1 MLSVFV
7 TLAITAA
14 VANPPRSAG
23 TIPKPDQVVD
33 VIATDYRF
41 EMPHSF
47 VAGPTLFR
55 LVNRGRELHHLY
67 IVRLADGKHAADFV
81 AALEKGGPPPAWA
94 TDMGGPN
101 GVDPGST
108 SPVVTVLLTPGNYA
122 ALCIIPSA
130 DHAPH
135 VAKGMSADF
144 TVSSGARAASFPKA
158 PEVTVDLTDYGFAFS
173 KPLTTGAHE
182 VLVRNIGKQSHELEL
197 ARLAPG
203 KNPGDITAWI
213 DNMSG
218 PPPATFLGGVSPLAP
233 GRENELALT
242 LTPGHYVM
250 LCFVPDAN
258 DGKPH
263 TMHGMVHDFVV
274 R

>member
-81 AALEKGGPPPAWA
+81 P
-94 TDMGGPN
+94 
-101 GVDPGST
+101 
-108 SPVVTVLLTPGNYA
+108 
-122 ALCIIPSA
+122 
-130 DHAPH
+130 
-135 VAKGMSADF
+135 
-144 TVSSGARAASFPKA
+144 RA
-158 PEVTVDLTDYGFAFS
+158 
-173 KPLTTGAHE
+173 
-182 VLVRNIGKQSHELEL
+182 
-197 ARLAPG
+197 
-203 KNPGDITAWI
+203 
-213 DNMSG
+213 
-218 PPPATFLGGVSPLAP
+218 
-233 GRENELALT
+233 
-242 LTPGHYVM
+242 
-250 LCFVPDAN
+250 
-258 DGKPH
+258 
-263 TMHGMVHDFVV
+263 
-274 R
+274 